1 MAKPAFLGLGLMDT
15 PMATRLL
22 EAGHDLTAWN
32 RTSAKT
38 EAVADRG
45 ASAASSPAEAVT
57 GAVITMLAT
66 RQALQQ
72 VLFAEAVRSKPTHIG
87 SGTYPPTFQRRLAL
101 KDLHLVTE
109 STRRRS

>member
-38 EAVADRG
+38 EALADRG

-66 RQALQQ
+66 RQ